1 MVYTSQTDLAVE
13 LDYFSA
19 ANNNL
24 PQGRLSSSRKQ
35 PHTETVADPLTI
47 LALSNSSVPASSLL

>member
-13 LDYFSA
+13 LDYFEA

-24 PQGRLSSSRKQ
+24 PRGRLSSSRKQ
-35 PHTETVADPLTI
+35 PHTEFVSNPLTI
-47 LALSNSSVPASSLL
+47 LALSNPSVPASSLL